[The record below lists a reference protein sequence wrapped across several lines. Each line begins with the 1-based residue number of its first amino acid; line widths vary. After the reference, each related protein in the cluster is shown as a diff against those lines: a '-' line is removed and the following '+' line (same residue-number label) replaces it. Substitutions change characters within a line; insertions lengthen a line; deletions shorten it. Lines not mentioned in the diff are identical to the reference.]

1 MGALTD
7 RLSAVSTTAVS
18 TSFQRGRRLLLT
30 LAITSALAAC
40 VTPERIAQNTD
51 GNAATTLSRVGRF
64 ALRVQRPME
73 EPEAIQGGFAWQ
85 DDGRKLVL
93 DLANPLGTTLAR
105 VESGPNGAMLR
116 ESNGRETFADD
127 PDGLAARALGSPIPV
142 AGLRDWLRGRV
153 ADAPR
158 GQVSARDEQ
167 SRATVF
173 AQDGWDVRVTQYD
186 DRGPVRLQM
195 TRAEPG
201 RTIDLRLVITE

>member
-1 MGALTD
+1 
-7 RLSAVSTTAVS
+7 
-18 TSFQRGRRLLLT
+18 
-30 LAITSALAAC
+30 
-40 VTPERIAQNTD
+40 
-51 GNAATTLSRVGRF
+51 
-64 ALRVQRPME
+64 ME

-105 VESGPNGAMLR
+105 VESGPDGAMLR

-186 DRGPVRLQM
+186 DIGPVRLQM
-195 TRAEPG
+195 MRTEPG

>member
-1 MGALTD
+1 MA
-7 RLSAVSTTAVS
+7 ASTVVR
-18 TSFQRGRRLLLT
+18 QGRRMLLT
-30 LAITSALAAC
+30 LVTASVLAAC
-40 VTPERIAQNTD
+40 ATPQRIATND
-51 GNAATTLSRVGRF
+51 EADAAETLSRVGRF

-105 VESGPNGAMLR
+105 VESGPDGAMLR
-116 ESNGRETFADD
+116 ESNGRETRATD

-158 GQVSARDEQ
+158 ARVATRDEQ
-167 SRATVF
+167 SRPTVF
-173 AQDGWDVRVTQYD
+173 EQDGWDVRISQYD
-186 DRGPVRLQM
+186 DIGPVRLQM
-195 TRAEPG
+195 NRAEPG
-201 RTIDLRLVITE
+201 RTIELRLVITE

>member
-1 MGALTD
+1 M
-7 RLSAVSTTAVS
+7 R
-18 TSFQRGRRLLLT
+18 RGRRMLLT
-30 LAITSALAAC
+30 LAAASVLAAC
-40 VTPERIAQNTD
+40 ATPQRIAKNEEGD
-51 GNAATTLSRVGRF
+51 AATTISRVGRF

-105 VESGPNGAMLR
+105 VESGPDGAMLR
-116 ESNGRETFADD
+116 ESNGRETFAAD

-158 GQVSARDEQ
+158 GQVSARDEK
-167 SRATVF
+167 SRATAF
-173 AQDGWDVRVTQYD
+173 EQDGWDVRVSQYD
-186 DRGPVRLQM
+186 DTGPVRLHM